1 LDYNINSI
9 KKEGYFGGTMQRGQ
23 SLGDILLDKKKI
35 TQAQLDDAK
44 RWQRTHPNEKISAI
58 LLSRGIIT
66 EETMLSAMAERFNT
80 SYVNTELVVRRP
92 EILKNVPEQIVK
104 RYTIMPLDVK
114 NNQIV
119 IATHDPHDISAFEDI
134 KMVTKMDV
142 GFILAPQSIIESAI
156 DKYYTNAGS
165 FFVSTEAESR
175 SVQMTSAATQ
185 AKMTEIENRVDNTP
199 VVKLINSLI
208 TQAYMRRA
216 SDIHIEP
223 FEEQIL
229 VRMRIDG
236 ELVECMR
243 LDISTLNSIVSR
255 CKILAGINIAEKR
268 IPQDGRIDFNNGDI
282 NIDLR
287 VNTLPTIYGEKVNMR
302 LLATEDAALITL
314 PDLGMPDK
322 LFKQFSKII
331 KAPNG
336 IILVTGPTGSG
347 KSTTLYAVLS
357 ELNQPN
363 VNITTVEDPVEKQ
376 IFGVNQVQT
385 NAKAGLTF
393 ASGLRAILRQDPDI
407 VMIGEIRDTE
417 TAEIA
422 IRAAITGHLVLS
434 TLHTNDA
441 ASSIVRLIDM
451 GVAGYMVASSLN
463 CVVAQRLV
471 KKLCPDC
478 KKTRKITPEEQEL
491 LEDKEITELCEP
503 VGCPR
508 CANTGFKGRTAIY
521 EIIEIDNELK
531 RMISEGKTTDELRDF
546 ARSHGATFLAD
557 SIRTLIKNGTT
568 SISEYYRLI
577 YSI

>member
-1 LDYNINSI
+1 
-9 KKEGYFGGTMQRGQ
+9 MQRGV
-23 SLGDILLDKKKI
+23 SLGDILLEKGHI
-35 TQAQLDDAK
+35 TKAQLEDAK
-44 RWQRTHPNEKISAI
+44 RWQKTHPNEKISAI

-66 EETMLSAMAERFNT
+66 EECMLSAMAERFNT
-80 SYVNTELVVRRP
+80 SYLNTELVVRRP

-104 RYTIMPLDVK
+104 KHCIMPIDIK
-114 NNQIV
+114 AGQII
-119 IATHDPHDISAFEDI
+119 IATHDPHDIGAFEDV
-134 KMVTKMDV
+134 KMVSRMDV
-142 GFILAPQSIIESAI
+142 GFVLAPKRIIESAI
-156 DKYYTNAGS
+156 DKYYTNAGN
-165 FFVSTEAESR
+165 FFVSDDATQKV
-175 SVQMTSAATQ
+175 VQTTSAATQ
-185 AKMTEIENRVDNTP
+185 QKLSEIESRVDNTP

-268 IPQDGRIDFNNGDI
+268 IPQDGRIDFDNGDI
-282 NIDLR
+282 SIDLR

-314 PDLGMPDK
+314 PDLGMPEH
-322 LFKQFSKII
+322 LFKQFSRII

-357 ELNQPN
+357 ELNKPN

-441 ASSIVRLIDM
+441 ASSIIRLIDM
-451 GVAGYMVASSLN
+451 GVASYMVASSVN

-471 KKLCPDC
+471 KKLCPEC
-478 KKTRKITPEEQEL
+478 KRRREIRPEEAAL
-491 LEDKEITELCEP
+491 LHDDSITHLYEP

-508 CANTGFKGRTAIY
+508 CGNTGFKGRTAIY
-521 EIIEIDNELK
+521 EIIEIDNDLR
-531 RMISEGKTTDELRDF
+531 RMISEGKNTEEIREF
-546 ARSHGATFLAD
+546 AKEHGATFLED
-557 SIRTLIKNGTT
+557 SIKSLIKDGTT
-568 SISEYYRLI
+568 SISEFYRLI

>member
-1 LDYNINSI
+1 
-9 KKEGYFGGTMQRGQ
+9 MQRGA
-23 SLGDILLDKKKI
+23 SLGEILLEKGHI
-35 TQAQLDDAK
+35 TKAQLEDAK
-44 RWQRTHPNEKISAI
+44 RWQKMHPNEKISAI

-66 EETMLSAMAERFNT
+66 EDIMLSAMAERFNT
-80 SYVNTELVVRRP
+80 SYINTELVVRRP
-92 EILKNVPEQIVK
+92 EILKNVPEQVVK
-104 RYTIMPLDVK
+104 KHCIMPLDIK
-114 NNQIV
+114 NSQII
-119 IATHDPHDISAFEDI
+119 IATHDPHDIGAFEEM

-142 GFILAPQSIIESAI
+142 GFVLAPQRIIESAI
-156 DKYYTNAGS
+156 EKYYVNAGT
-165 FFVSTEAESR
+165 FFVSDEATQKA
-175 SVQMTSAATQ
+175 VQTTSAATQ
-185 AKMTEIENRVDNTP
+185 QKLSEIESRVDNTP

-268 IPQDGRIDFNNGDI
+268 IPQDGRIDFDNGDI

-314 PDLGMPDK
+314 PDLGMPPA

-347 KSTTLYAVLS
+347 KSTTLYAVLA
-357 ELNQPN
+357 ELNRPN

-385 NAKAGLTF
+385 NMKAGLTF

-451 GVAGYMVASSLN
+451 GVASYMVASSVN

-471 KKLCPDC
+471 KKLCPAC
-478 KKTRKITPEEQEL
+478 KKKRDIKVEEDEL
-491 LEDKEITELCEP
+491 LKDKEITSIYDP

-508 CANTGFKGRTAIY
+508 CGNTGYKGRTAIY
-521 EIIEIDNELK
+521 EIIEIDSDLR
-531 RMISEGKTTDELRDF
+531 RMISEGHTTEEIRDF
-546 ARSHGATFLAD
+546 AKSHGATFLED
-557 SIRTLIKNGTT
+557 SIRTLIRDGTT
-568 SISEYYRLI
+568 SISEFYRLI

>member
-1 LDYNINSI
+1 
-9 KKEGYFGGTMQRGQ
+9 MQRGS
-23 SLGDILLDKKKI
+23 SLGDILLEKGYVNK
-35 TQAQLDDAK
+35 AQLEDAK
-44 RWQRTHPNEKISAI
+44 RWQKTHPNEKISAI

-66 EETMLSAMAERFNT
+66 EECMLSAMAERFNT
-80 SYVNTELVVRRP
+80 TYLNTELVVRRP

-104 RYTIMPLDVK
+104 KHCIMPIDIK
-114 NNQIV
+114 AGQII
-119 IATHDPHDISAFEDI
+119 IATHDPHDIGAFEDV
-134 KMVTKMDV
+134 KMVSRMDV
-142 GFILAPQSIIESAI
+142 GFVLAPKRIIESAI
-156 DKYYTNAGS
+156 DKYYTNAGN
-165 FFVSTEAESR
+165 FFVSDEATQKV
-175 SVQMTSAATQ
+175 VQTTSAATQ
-185 AKMTEIENRVDNTP
+185 QKLSEIESRVDNTP

-268 IPQDGRIDFNNGDI
+268 IPQDGRIDFDNGDI
-282 NIDLR
+282 SIDLR

-314 PDLGMPDK
+314 PDLGMPEQ
-322 LFKQFSKII
+322 LFKQFSRII

-357 ELNQPN
+357 ELNKPN

-441 ASSIVRLIDM
+441 ASSIIRLIDM
-451 GVAGYMVASSLN
+451 GVASYMVASSVN

-471 KKLCPDC
+471 KKLCPEC
-478 KKTRKITPEEQEL
+478 KRRREIRPEEAAL
-491 LEDKEITELCEP
+491 LHDDSITHLYEP

-508 CANTGFKGRTAIY
+508 CGNTGFKGRTAIY
-521 EIIEIDNELK
+521 EIIEIDNDLR
-531 RMISEGKTTDELRDF
+531 RMISEGKNTEEIREF
-546 ARSHGATFLAD
+546 AKEHGATFLED
-557 SIRTLIKNGTT
+557 SIKSLIRDGAT
-568 SISEYYRLI
+568 SISEFYRLI

>member
-1 LDYNINSI
+1 
-9 KKEGYFGGTMQRGQ
+9 MQRGV
-23 SLGDILLDKKKI
+23 SLGDILLEKGHI
-35 TQAQLDDAK
+35 TKAQLEDAK
-44 RWQRTHPNEKISAI
+44 RWQKTHPNEKISAI

-66 EETMLSAMAERFNT
+66 EECMLSAMAERFNT
-80 SYVNTELVVRRP
+80 TYLNTELVVRRP

-104 RYTIMPLDVK
+104 KHCIMPIDIK
-114 NNQIV
+114 AGQII
-119 IATHDPHDISAFEDI
+119 IATHDPHDIGAFEDV
-134 KMVTKMDV
+134 KMVARMDV
-142 GFILAPQSIIESAI
+142 GFVLAPKRIIESAI
-156 DKYYTNAGS
+156 DKYYTNAGN
-165 FFVSTEAESR
+165 FFVSDEATQKV
-175 SVQMTSAATQ
+175 VQTTSAATQ
-185 AKMTEIENRVDNTP
+185 QKLSEIESRVDNTP

-268 IPQDGRIDFNNGDI
+268 IPQDGRIDFDNGDI
-282 NIDLR
+282 SIDLR

-314 PDLGMPDK
+314 PDLGMPEH
-322 LFKQFSKII
+322 LFKQFSRII

-357 ELNQPN
+357 ELNKPN

-417 TAEIA
+417 TAELA

-441 ASSIVRLIDM
+441 ASSIIRLIDM
-451 GVAGYMVASSLN
+451 GVASYMVASSVN

-471 KKLCPDC
+471 KKLCPEC
-478 KKTRKITPEEQEL
+478 KRRREIRPEEAAL
-491 LEDKEITELCEP
+491 LHDDSITHLYEP

-508 CANTGFKGRTAIY
+508 CGNTGFKGRTAIY
-521 EIIEIDNELK
+521 EIIEIDNDLR
-531 RMISEGKTTDELRDF
+531 RMISEGKNTEEIREF
-546 ARSHGATFLAD
+546 AKEHGATFLED
-557 SIRTLIKNGTT
+557 SIKSLIKDGTT
-568 SISEYYRLI
+568 SISEFYRLI

>member
-1 LDYNINSI
+1 
-9 KKEGYFGGTMQRGQ
+9 MQRGA
-23 SLGDILLDKKKI
+23 SLGDILIEKGFVK
-35 TQAQLDDAK
+35 QAQLDDAK
-44 RWQRTHPNEKISAI
+44 RWQKTHPNEKISAI

-66 EETMLSAMAERFNT
+66 EDAMLSAMAERFNT
-80 SYVNTELVVRRP
+80 TYINTELVVRRP

-104 RYTIMPLDVK
+104 KHCIMPLDVK
-114 NNQIV
+114 AGQII
-119 IATHDPHDISAFEDI
+119 IATHDPHDIGAFEDV
-134 KMVTKMDV
+134 KMVTRMDV
-142 GFILAPQSIIESAI
+142 GFVLAPQRIIESAI
-156 DKYYTNAGS
+156 EKYYTNAGN
-165 FFVSTEAESR
+165 FFVSDEATQKV
-175 SVQMTSAATQ
+175 VQQTSAATQ
-185 AKMTEIENRVDNTP
+185 QKLSEIESRVDNTP

-314 PDLGMPDK
+314 PDLGMPEK
-322 LFKQFSKII
+322 LFDQFSRII

-357 ELNQPN
+357 ELNKPN

-451 GVAGYMVASSLN
+451 GVASYMVASSVNNLRN
-463 CVVAQRLV
+463 YRNRQRPSPHDIRGQDNRGNPRLRQRARRNV
-471 KKLCPDC
+471 LGRQHPHAHRQRHDVHVRVLPPYLQHLINGNKPKQKLCKNLQSFYIYFDGNHISFAFGGRASFLDGL
-478 KKTRKITPEEQEL
+478 TL
-491 LEDKEITELCEP
+491 
-503 VGCPR
+503 
-508 CANTGFKGRTAIY
+508 ANA
-521 EIIEIDNELK
+521 EV
-531 RMISEGKTTDELRDF
+531 S
-546 ARSHGATFLAD
+546 
-557 SIRTLIKNGTT
+557 
-568 SISEYYRLI
+568 
-577 YSI
+577 

>member
-1 LDYNINSI
+1 
-9 KKEGYFGGTMQRGQ
+9 MQRGS
-23 SLGDILLDKKKI
+23 SLGDILLEKGYVNK
-35 TQAQLDDAK
+35 AQLEDAK
-44 RWQRTHPNEKISAI
+44 RWQKTHPNEKISAI

-66 EETMLSAMAERFNT
+66 EECMLSAMAERFNT
-80 SYVNTELVVRRP
+80 SYLNTELVVRRP

-104 RYTIMPLDVK
+104 KHCIMPIDIK
-114 NNQIV
+114 AGQII
-119 IATHDPHDISAFEDI
+119 IATHDPHDIGAFEDV
-134 KMVTKMDV
+134 KMVARMDV
-142 GFILAPQSIIESAI
+142 GFVLAPQRIIESAI
-156 DKYYTNAGS
+156 DKYYTNAGN
-165 FFVSTEAESR
+165 FFVSDDATQKV
-175 SVQMTSAATQ
+175 VQTTSAATQ
-185 AKMTEIENRVDNTP
+185 QKLSEIESRVDNTP

-268 IPQDGRIDFNNGDI
+268 IPQDGRIDFDNGDI
-282 NIDLR
+282 SIDLR

-314 PDLGMPDK
+314 PDLGMPEQ
-322 LFKQFSKII
+322 LFKQFSRII

-357 ELNQPN
+357 ELNKPN

-441 ASSIVRLIDM
+441 ASSIIRLIDM
-451 GVAGYMVASSLN
+451 GVASYMVASSVN

-471 KKLCPDC
+471 KKLCPEC
-478 KKTRKITPEEQEL
+478 KRRREIRPEEAAL
-491 LEDKEITELCEP
+491 LHDDSITHLYEP

-508 CANTGFKGRTAIY
+508 CGNTGFKGRTAIY
-521 EIIEIDNELK
+521 EIIEIDNDLR
-531 RMISEGKTTDELRDF
+531 RMISEGKNTEEIREF
-546 ARSHGATFLAD
+546 AKEHGATFLED
-557 SIRTLIKNGTT
+557 SIKSLIKDGAT
-568 SISEYYRLI
+568 SISEFYRLI

>member
-1 LDYNINSI
+1 
-9 KKEGYFGGTMQRGQ
+9 MQRGV
-23 SLGDILLDKKKI
+23 SLGDILLEKGHI
-35 TQAQLDDAK
+35 TKAQLEDAK
-44 RWQRTHPNEKISAI
+44 RWQKTHPNEKISAI

-66 EETMLSAMAERFNT
+66 EECMLSAMAERFNT
-80 SYVNTELVVRRP
+80 TYLNTELVVRRP

-104 RYTIMPLDVK
+104 KHCIMPIDIK
-114 NNQIV
+114 AGQII
-119 IATHDPHDISAFEDI
+119 IATHDPHDIGAFEDV
-134 KMVTKMDV
+134 KMVARMDV
-142 GFILAPQSIIESAI
+142 GFVLAPKRIIESAI
-156 DKYYTNAGS
+156 DKYYTNAGN
-165 FFVSTEAESR
+165 FFVSDDATQKV
-175 SVQMTSAATQ
+175 VQTTSAATQ
-185 AKMTEIENRVDNTP
+185 QKLSEIESRVDNTP

-268 IPQDGRIDFNNGDI
+268 IPQDGRIDFDNGDI
-282 NIDLR
+282 SIDLR

-314 PDLGMPDK
+314 PDLGMPEH
-322 LFKQFSKII
+322 LFKQFSRII

-357 ELNQPN
+357 ELNKPN

-385 NAKAGLTF
+385 NAMAGLTF

-441 ASSIVRLIDM
+441 ASSIIRLIDM
-451 GVAGYMVASSLN
+451 GVASYMVASSVN

-471 KKLCPDC
+471 KKLCPEC
-478 KKTRKITPEEQEL
+478 KRRREIRPEEAAL
-491 LEDKEITELCEP
+491 LHDDSITHLYEP

-508 CANTGFKGRTAIY
+508 CGNTGFKGRTAIY
-521 EIIEIDNELK
+521 EIIEIDNDLR
-531 RMISEGKTTDELRDF
+531 RMISEGKNTEEIRDF
-546 ARSHGATFLAD
+546 AKEHGATFLED
-557 SIRTLIKNGTT
+557 SIKSLIKDGTT
-568 SISEYYRLI
+568 SISEFYRLI

>member
-1 LDYNINSI
+1 
-9 KKEGYFGGTMQRGQ
+9 MQRGA
-23 SLGDILLDKKKI
+23 SLGDILIEKGFVK
-35 TQAQLDDAK
+35 QAQLDDAK
-44 RWQRTHPNEKISAI
+44 RWQKTHPNEKISAI

-66 EETMLSAMAERFNT
+66 EDAMLSAMAERFNT
-80 SYVNTELVVRRP
+80 TYINTELVVRRP

-104 RYTIMPLDVK
+104 KHCIMPLDVK
-114 NNQIV
+114 AGQII
-119 IATHDPHDISAFEDI
+119 IATHDPHDIGAFEDV
-134 KMVTKMDV
+134 KMVTRMDV
-142 GFILAPQSIIESAI
+142 GFVLAPQRIIESAI
-156 DKYYTNAGS
+156 EKYYTNAGN
-165 FFVSTEAESR
+165 FFVSDEATQKV
-175 SVQMTSAATQ
+175 VQQTSAATQ
-185 AKMTEIENRVDNTP
+185 QKLSEIESRVDNTP

-314 PDLGMPDK
+314 PDLGMPEK
-322 LFKQFSKII
+322 LFDQFSRII

-357 ELNQPN
+357 ELNKPN

-451 GVAGYMVASSLN
+451 GVASYMVASSVN

-471 KKLCPDC
+471 KKLCPEC
-478 KKTRKITPEEQEL
+478 KRKREIKAEEAALLKDSSITH
-491 LEDKEITELCEP
+491 IYEP

-508 CANTGFKGRTAIY
+508 CGNTGYKGRTAIY
-521 EIIEIDNELK
+521 EIIEIDSDLR
-531 RMISEGKTTDELRDF
+531 RMISEGRTTEEIRDF
-546 ARSHGATFLAD
+546 AKEHGATFLED
-557 SIRTLIKNGTT
+557 SIRTLIGNGTT
-568 SISEYYRLI
+568 SMSEFYRLI

>member
-1 LDYNINSI
+1 
-9 KKEGYFGGTMQRGQ
+9 M
-23 SLGDILLDKKKI
+23 
-35 TQAQLDDAK
+35 
-44 RWQRTHPNEKISAI
+44 
-58 LLSRGIIT
+58 SRGIIT
-66 EETMLSAMAERFNT
+66 EDEMLSAMAERFNT
-80 SYVNTELVVRRP
+80 TYINTELVVRRP
-92 EILKNVPEQIVK
+92 EILKNIPEQIVK
-104 RYTIMPLDVK
+104 KHCIMPLDVK
-114 NNQIV
+114 AGQII
-119 IATHDPHDISAFEDI
+119 IATHDPHDIGAFEDV
-134 KMVTKMDV
+134 KMVTRMDV
-142 GFILAPQSIIESAI
+142 GFVLAPQRIIESAI
-156 DKYYTNAGS
+156 EKYYTNAGN
-165 FFVSTEAESR
+165 FFVSDEATQKV
-175 SVQMTSAATQ
+175 VQQTSAATQ
-185 AKMTEIENRVDNTP
+185 QKLSEIESRVDNTP

-322 LFKQFSKII
+322 LFDQFSRII

-357 ELNQPN
+357 ELNKPN

-422 IRAAITGHLVLS
+422 IPRRYHRPLGFVHAAHQRRRVKYRPSYRHGRCVIHGRVVRELRCRAKACQK
-434 TLHTNDA
+434 TLPG
-441 ASSIVRLIDM
+441 M
-451 GVAGYMVASSLN
+451 
-463 CVVAQRLV
+463 QE
-471 KKLCPDC
+471 
-478 KKTRKITPEEQEL
+478 KTRNQGGR
-491 LEDKEITELCEP
+491 
-503 VGCPR
+503 GC
-508 CANTGFKGRTAIY
+508 N
-521 EIIEIDNELK
+521 
-531 RMISEGKTTDELRDF
+531 SE
-546 ARSHGATFLAD
+546 RSVNHSHL
-557 SIRTLIKNGTT
+557 
-568 SISEYYRLI
+568 
-577 YSI
+577 

>member
-1 LDYNINSI
+1 
-9 KKEGYFGGTMQRGQ
+9 MQRGA
-23 SLGDILLDKKKI
+23 SLGDILLEKGFIK
-35 TQAQLDDAK
+35 QAQLDDAK
-44 RWQRTHPNEKISAI
+44 RWQKTHPNEKISAI

-66 EETMLSAMAERFNT
+66 EDAMLSAMAERFNT
-80 SYVNTELVVRRP
+80 TYINTELVVRRP

-104 RYTIMPLDVK
+104 KHCIMPLDVK
-114 NNQIV
+114 AGQII
-119 IATHDPHDISAFEDI
+119 IATHDPHDIGAFEDV
-134 KMVTKMDV
+134 KMVTRMDV
-142 GFILAPQSIIESAI
+142 GFVLAPQRIIESAI
-156 DKYYTNAGS
+156 EKYYTNAGN
-165 FFVSTEAESR
+165 FFVSDEATQKV
-175 SVQMTSAATQ
+175 VQQTSAATQ
-185 AKMTEIENRVDNTP
+185 QKLSEIESRVDNTP

-322 LFKQFSKII
+322 LFDQFSRII

-357 ELNQPN
+357 ELNKPN

-451 GVAGYMVASSLN
+451 GVASYMVASSVN

-471 KKLCPDC
+471 KKLCPEC
-478 KKTRKITPEEQEL
+478 KRKREIKAEESALLKDPSITHIYES
-491 LEDKEITELCEP
+491 

-508 CANTGFKGRTAIY
+508 CGNTGYKGRTAIY
-521 EIIEIDNELK
+521 EIIEIDSDLR
-531 RMISEGKTTDELRDF
+531 RMISEGRTTEEIRDF
-546 ARSHGATFLAD
+546 AKEHGATFLED
-557 SIRTLIKNGTT
+557 SIRTLIGNGTT
-568 SISEYYRLI
+568 SMSEFYRLI

>member
-1 LDYNINSI
+1 
-9 KKEGYFGGTMQRGQ
+9 MQRGA
-23 SLGDILLDKKKI
+23 SLGDILLEKGFIK
-35 TQAQLDDAK
+35 QAQLDDAK
-44 RWQRTHPNEKISAI
+44 RWQKTHPNEKISAI

-66 EETMLSAMAERFNT
+66 EDEMLSAMAERFNT
-80 SYVNTELVVRRP
+80 TYINTELVVRRP

-104 RYTIMPLDVK
+104 KHCIMPLDVK
-114 NNQIV
+114 AGQII
-119 IATHDPHDISAFEDI
+119 IATHDPHDIGAFEDV
-134 KMVTKMDV
+134 KMVTRMDV
-142 GFILAPQSIIESAI
+142 GFVLAPQRIIESAI
-156 DKYYTNAGS
+156 EKYYTNAGN
-165 FFVSTEAESR
+165 FFVSDEATQKV
-175 SVQMTSAATQ
+175 VQQTSAATQ
-185 AKMTEIENRVDNTP
+185 QKLSEIESRVDNTP

-322 LFKQFSKII
+322 LFNQFSRII

-357 ELNQPN
+357 ELNKPN

-451 GVAGYMVASSLN
+451 GVASYMVASSVN

-471 KKLCPDC
+471 KKLCPEC
-478 KKTRKITPEEQEL
+478 KRKREIKAEEAAILKDPSITH
-491 LEDKEITELCEP
+491 ISEP

-508 CANTGFKGRTAIY
+508 CGNTGYKGRTAIY
-521 EIIEIDNELK
+521 EIIEIDSDLR
-531 RMISEGKTTDELRDF
+531 RMISEGRTTEEIRDF
-546 ARSHGATFLAD
+546 AKEHGATFLED
-557 SIRTLIKNGTT
+557 SIRTLIGNGTT
-568 SISEYYRLI
+568 SMSEFYRLI

>member
-1 LDYNINSI
+1 
-9 KKEGYFGGTMQRGQ
+9 MQRGA
-23 SLGDILLDKKKI
+23 SLGDILIEKGFVK
-35 TQAQLDDAK
+35 QAQLDDAK
-44 RWQRTHPNEKISAI
+44 RWQKTHPNEKISAI

-66 EETMLSAMAERFNT
+66 EDAMLSAMAERFNT
-80 SYVNTELVVRRP
+80 TYINTELVVRRP

-104 RYTIMPLDVK
+104 KHCIMPLDLK
-114 NNQIV
+114 AGQII
-119 IATHDPHDISAFEDI
+119 IATHDPHDIGAFEDV
-134 KMVTKMDV
+134 KMVTRMDV
-142 GFILAPQSIIESAI
+142 GFVLAPQRIIESAI
-156 DKYYTNAGS
+156 EKYYTNAGN
-165 FFVSTEAESR
+165 FFVSDEATQKV
-175 SVQMTSAATQ
+175 VQQTSAATQ
-185 AKMTEIENRVDNTP
+185 QKLSEIESRVDNTP

-243 LDISTLNSIVSR
+243 LDISSLNSIVSR

-322 LFKQFSKII
+322 LFEQFSRII

-357 ELNQPN
+357 ELNKPN

-451 GVAGYMVASSLN
+451 GVASYMVASSVN

-471 KKLCPDC
+471 KKLCPEC
-478 KKTRKITPEEQEL
+478 KRKREIKAEESALLKVPSITH
-491 LEDKEITELCEP
+491 IYEP

-508 CANTGFKGRTAIY
+508 CGNTGYKGRTAIY
-521 EIIEIDNELK
+521 EIIEIDSDLR
-531 RMISEGKTTDELRDF
+531 RMISEGRTTEEIRDF
-546 ARSHGATFLAD
+546 AKEHGATFLED
-557 SIRTLIKNGTT
+557 SIRTLIGNGTT
-568 SISEYYRLI
+568 SMSEFYRLI

>member
-1 LDYNINSI
+1 
-9 KKEGYFGGTMQRGQ
+9 MQRGA
-23 SLGDILLDKKKI
+23 SLGDILLEKGYVK
-35 TQAQLDDAK
+35 QAQLDDAK
-44 RWQRTHPNEKISAI
+44 RWQKTHPNEKISAI

-66 EETMLSAMAERFNT
+66 EDAMLSAMAERFNT
-80 SYVNTELVVRRP
+80 TYINTELVVRRP

-104 RYTIMPLDVK
+104 KHCIMPIDVK
-114 NNQIV
+114 AGQII
-119 IATHDPHDISAFEDI
+119 IATHDPHDIGAFEDV
-134 KMVTKMDV
+134 KMVTRMDV
-142 GFILAPQSIIESAI
+142 GFVLAPQRIIESAI
-156 DKYYTNAGS
+156 EKYYTNAGN
-165 FFVSTEAESR
+165 FFVSDEATQKV
-175 SVQMTSAATQ
+175 VQQTSAATQ
-185 AKMTEIENRVDNTP
+185 QKLSEIESRVDNTP

-322 LFKQFSKII
+322 LFNQFSRII

-357 ELNQPN
+357 ELNKPN

-451 GVAGYMVASSLN
+451 GVASYMVASSVN

-471 KKLCPDC
+471 KKLCPEC
-478 KKTRKITPEEQEL
+478 KRKREIKAEEAALLKDQSITH
-491 LEDKEITELCEP
+491 IYEP

-508 CANTGFKGRTAIY
+508 CGNTGYKGRTAIY
-521 EIIEIDNELK
+521 EIIEIDSDLR
-531 RMISEGKTTDELRDF
+531 RMISEGRTTEEIRDF
-546 ARSHGATFLAD
+546 AKEHGATFLED
-557 SIRTLIKNGTT
+557 SIRTLIGNGTT
-568 SISEYYRLI
+568 SMSEFYRLI

>member
-1 LDYNINSI
+1 
-9 KKEGYFGGTMQRGQ
+9 MQRGS
-23 SLGDILLDKKKI
+23 SLGDILLEKGYVNK
-35 TQAQLDDAK
+35 AQLEDAK
-44 RWQRTHPNEKISAI
+44 RWQKTHPNEKISAI

-66 EETMLSAMAERFNT
+66 EECMLSAMAERFNT
-80 SYVNTELVVRRP
+80 TYLNTELVVRRP

-104 RYTIMPLDVK
+104 KHCIMPIDIK
-114 NNQIV
+114 AGQII
-119 IATHDPHDISAFEDI
+119 IATHDPHDIGAFEDV
-134 KMVTKMDV
+134 KMVSRMDV
-142 GFILAPQSIIESAI
+142 GFVLAPQRIIESAI
-156 DKYYTNAGS
+156 DKYYTNAGN
-165 FFVSTEAESR
+165 FFVSDDATQKV
-175 SVQMTSAATQ
+175 VQTTSAATQ
-185 AKMTEIENRVDNTP
+185 QKLSEIESRVDNTP

-223 FEEQIL
+223 FAEQIL

-268 IPQDGRIDFNNGDI
+268 IPQDGRIDFDNGDI
-282 NIDLR
+282 SIDLR

-314 PDLGMPDK
+314 PDLGMPEQ
-322 LFKQFSKII
+322 LFKQFSRII

-357 ELNQPN
+357 ELNKPN

-441 ASSIVRLIDM
+441 ASSIIRLIDM
-451 GVAGYMVASSLN
+451 GVASYMVASSVN

-471 KKLCPDC
+471 KKLCPEC
-478 KKTRKITPEEQEL
+478 KRRREIRPEEAAL
-491 LEDKEITELCEP
+491 LHDDSITHLYEP

-508 CANTGFKGRTAIY
+508 CGNTGFKGRTAIY
-521 EIIEIDNELK
+521 EIIEIDNDLR
-531 RMISEGKTTDELRDF
+531 RMISEGKNTEEIREF
-546 ARSHGATFLAD
+546 AKEHGATFLED
-557 SIRTLIKNGTT
+557 SIKSLIKDGTT
-568 SISEYYRLI
+568 SISEFYRLI

>member
-1 LDYNINSI
+1 
-9 KKEGYFGGTMQRGQ
+9 MQRGA
-23 SLGDILLDKKKI
+23 SLGDILLEKGFIK
-35 TQAQLDDAK
+35 QAQLDDAK
-44 RWQRTHPNEKISAI
+44 RWQKTHPNEKISAI

-66 EETMLSAMAERFNT
+66 EDEMLSAMAERFNT
-80 SYVNTELVVRRP
+80 TYINTELVVRRP
-92 EILKNVPEQIVK
+92 EILKNIPEQIVK
-104 RYTIMPLDVK
+104 KHCIMPLDVK
-114 NNQIV
+114 AGQII
-119 IATHDPHDISAFEDI
+119 IATHDPHDIGAFEDV
-134 KMVTKMDV
+134 KMVTRMDV
-142 GFILAPQSIIESAI
+142 GFVLAPQRIIESAI
-156 DKYYTNAGS
+156 EKYYTNAGN
-165 FFVSTEAESR
+165 FFVSDEATQKV
-175 SVQMTSAATQ
+175 VQQTSAATQ
-185 AKMTEIENRVDNTP
+185 QKLSEIESRVDNTP

-322 LFKQFSKII
+322 LFNQFSRII

-357 ELNQPN
+357 ELNKPN

-451 GVAGYMVASSLN
+451 GVASYMVASSVN

-471 KKLCPDC
+471 KKLCPEC
-478 KKTRKITPEEQEL
+478 KRKREIKAEEAALLKDPSITHIYES
-491 LEDKEITELCEP
+491 

-508 CANTGFKGRTAIY
+508 CGNTGYKGRTAIY
-521 EIIEIDNELK
+521 EIIEIDSDLR
-531 RMISEGKTTDELRDF
+531 RMISEGRTTEEIRDF
-546 ARSHGATFLAD
+546 AKEHGATFLED
-557 SIRTLIKNGTT
+557 SIRTLIGNGTT
-568 SISEYYRLI
+568 SMSEFYRLI

>member
-1 LDYNINSI
+1 
-9 KKEGYFGGTMQRGQ
+9 MQRGS
-23 SLGDILLDKKKI
+23 SLGDILLEKGYVNK
-35 TQAQLDDAK
+35 AQLEDAK
-44 RWQRTHPNEKISAI
+44 RWQKTHPNEKISAI

-66 EETMLSAMAERFNT
+66 EECMLSAMAERFNT
-80 SYVNTELVVRRP
+80 TYLNTELVVRRP

-104 RYTIMPLDVK
+104 KHCIMPIDIK
-114 NNQIV
+114 AGQII
-119 IATHDPHDISAFEDI
+119 IATHDPHDIGAFEDV
-134 KMVTKMDV
+134 KMVARMDV
-142 GFILAPQSIIESAI
+142 GFVLAPKRIIESAI
-156 DKYYTNAGS
+156 DKYYTNAGN
-165 FFVSTEAESR
+165 FFVSDDATQKV
-175 SVQMTSAATQ
+175 VQTTSAATQ
-185 AKMTEIENRVDNTP
+185 QKLSEIESRVDNTP

-268 IPQDGRIDFNNGDI
+268 IPQDGRIDFDNGDI
-282 NIDLR
+282 SIDLR

-314 PDLGMPDK
+314 PDLGMPEQ
-322 LFKQFSKII
+322 LFKQFSRII

-357 ELNQPN
+357 ELNKPN

-441 ASSIVRLIDM
+441 ASSIIRLIDM
-451 GVAGYMVASSLN
+451 GVASYMVASSVN

-471 KKLCPDC
+471 KKLCPEC
-478 KKTRKITPEEQEL
+478 KRRREIRPEEAAL
-491 LEDKEITELCEP
+491 LHDDSITHLYEP

-508 CANTGFKGRTAIY
+508 CGNTGFKGRTAIY
-521 EIIEIDNELK
+521 EIIEIDNDLR
-531 RMISEGKTTDELRDF
+531 RMISEGKNTEEIREF
-546 ARSHGATFLAD
+546 AKEHGATFLED
-557 SIRTLIKNGTT
+557 SIKSLIRDGAT
-568 SISEYYRLI
+568 SISEFYRLI

>member
-1 LDYNINSI
+1 
-9 KKEGYFGGTMQRGQ
+9 MQRGV
-23 SLGDILLDKKKI
+23 SLGDILLEKGYVNK
-35 TQAQLDDAK
+35 AQLEDAK
-44 RWQRTHPNEKISAI
+44 RWQKTHPNEKISAI

-66 EETMLSAMAERFNT
+66 EECMLSAMAERFNT
-80 SYVNTELVVRRP
+80 TYLNTELVVRRP

-104 RYTIMPLDVK
+104 KHCIMPIDIK
-114 NNQIV
+114 AGQII
-119 IATHDPHDISAFEDI
+119 IATHDPHDIGAFEDV
-134 KMVTKMDV
+134 KMVARMDV
-142 GFILAPQSIIESAI
+142 GFVLAPQRIIESAI
-156 DKYYTNAGS
+156 DKYYTNAGN
-165 FFVSTEAESR
+165 FFVSDEATQKV
-175 SVQMTSAATQ
+175 VQTTSAATQ
-185 AKMTEIENRVDNTP
+185 QKLSEIESRVDNTP

-268 IPQDGRIDFNNGDI
+268 IPQDGRIDFDNGDI
-282 NIDLR
+282 SIDLR

-314 PDLGMPDK
+314 PDLGMPEH
-322 LFKQFSKII
+322 LFKQFSRII

-357 ELNQPN
+357 ELNKPN

-441 ASSIVRLIDM
+441 ASSIIRLIDM
-451 GVAGYMVASSLN
+451 GVASYMVASSVN

-471 KKLCPDC
+471 KKLCPEC
-478 KKTRKITPEEQEL
+478 KRRREIRPEEAAL
-491 LEDKEITELCEP
+491 LHDDSITHLYEP

-508 CANTGFKGRTAIY
+508 CGNTGFKGRTAIY
-521 EIIEIDNELK
+521 EIIEIDNDLR
-531 RMISEGKTTDELRDF
+531 RMISEGKNTEEIREF
-546 ARSHGATFLAD
+546 AKEHGATFLED
-557 SIRTLIKNGTT
+557 SIKSLIRDGAT
-568 SISEYYRLI
+568 SISEFYRLI

>member
-1 LDYNINSI
+1 
-9 KKEGYFGGTMQRGQ
+9 MQRGV
-23 SLGDILLDKKKI
+23 SLGDILLEKGHI
-35 TQAQLDDAK
+35 TKAQLEDAK
-44 RWQRTHPNEKISAI
+44 RWQKTHPNEKISAI

-66 EETMLSAMAERFNT
+66 EECMLSAMAERFNT
-80 SYVNTELVVRRP
+80 TYLNTELVVRRP

-104 RYTIMPLDVK
+104 KHCIMPIDIK
-114 NNQIV
+114 AGQII
-119 IATHDPHDISAFEDI
+119 IATHDPHDIGAFEDV
-134 KMVTKMDV
+134 KMVARMDV
-142 GFILAPQSIIESAI
+142 GFVLAPKRIIESAI
-156 DKYYTNAGS
+156 DKYYTNAGN
-165 FFVSTEAESR
+165 FFVSDEATQKV
-175 SVQMTSAATQ
+175 VQTTSAATQ
-185 AKMTEIENRVDNTP
+185 QKLSEIESRVDNTP

-268 IPQDGRIDFNNGDI
+268 IPQDGRIDFDNGDI
-282 NIDLR
+282 SIDLR

-314 PDLGMPDK
+314 PDLGMPEH
-322 LFKQFSKII
+322 LFKQFSRII

-357 ELNQPN
+357 ELNKPN

-441 ASSIVRLIDM
+441 ASSIIRLIDM
-451 GVAGYMVASSLN
+451 GVASYMVASSVN

-471 KKLCPDC
+471 KKLCPEC
-478 KKTRKITPEEQEL
+478 KRRREIRPEEAAL
-491 LEDKEITELCEP
+491 LHDDSITHLYEP

-508 CANTGFKGRTAIY
+508 CGNTGFKGRTAIY
-521 EIIEIDNELK
+521 EIIEIDNDLR
-531 RMISEGKTTDELRDF
+531 RMISEGKNTEEIREF
-546 ARSHGATFLAD
+546 AKEHGATFLED
-557 SIRTLIKNGTT
+557 SIKSLIKDGTT
-568 SISEYYRLI
+568 SISEFYRLI

>member
-1 LDYNINSI
+1 
-9 KKEGYFGGTMQRGQ
+9 MQRGV
-23 SLGDILLDKKKI
+23 SLGDILLEKGHI
-35 TQAQLDDAK
+35 TKAQLEDAK
-44 RWQRTHPNEKISAI
+44 RWQKTHPNEKISAI

-66 EETMLSAMAERFNT
+66 EECMLSAMAERFNT
-80 SYVNTELVVRRP
+80 TYLNTELVVRRP

-104 RYTIMPLDVK
+104 KHCIMPIDIK
-114 NNQIV
+114 AGQII
-119 IATHDPHDISAFEDI
+119 IATHDPHDIGAFEDV
-134 KMVTKMDV
+134 KMVARMDV
-142 GFILAPQSIIESAI
+142 GFVLAPKRIIESAI
-156 DKYYTNAGS
+156 DKYYTNAGN
-165 FFVSTEAESR
+165 FFVSDEATQKV
-175 SVQMTSAATQ
+175 VQTTSAATQ
-185 AKMTEIENRVDNTP
+185 QKLSEIESRVDNTP

-268 IPQDGRIDFNNGDI
+268 IPQDGRIDFDNGDI
-282 NIDLR
+282 SIDLR

-314 PDLGMPDK
+314 PDLGMPEH
-322 LFKQFSKII
+322 LFKQFSRII

-357 ELNQPN
+357 ELNKPN

-441 ASSIVRLIDM
+441 ASSIIRLIDM
-451 GVAGYMVASSLN
+451 GVASYMVASSVN

-471 KKLCPDC
+471 KKLCPEC
-478 KKTRKITPEEQEL
+478 KRRREIRPEEAAL
-491 LEDKEITELCEP
+491 LYDDSITHLYEP

-508 CANTGFKGRTAIY
+508 CGNTGFKGRTAIY
-521 EIIEIDNELK
+521 EIIEIDNDLR
-531 RMISEGKTTDELRDF
+531 RMISEGKNTEEIREF
-546 ARSHGATFLAD
+546 AKEHGATFLED
-557 SIRTLIKNGTT
+557 SIKSLIKDGTT
-568 SISEYYRLI
+568 SISEFYRLI

>member
-1 LDYNINSI
+1 
-9 KKEGYFGGTMQRGQ
+9 MQRGA
-23 SLGDILLDKKKI
+23 SLGDILIEKGFVK
-35 TQAQLDDAK
+35 QAQLDDAK
-44 RWQRTHPNEKISAI
+44 RWQKTHPNEKISAI

-66 EETMLSAMAERFNT
+66 EDAMLSAMAERFNT
-80 SYVNTELVVRRP
+80 TYINTELVVRRP

-104 RYTIMPLDVK
+104 KHCIMPLDVK
-114 NNQIV
+114 AGQII
-119 IATHDPHDISAFEDI
+119 IATHDPHDIGAFEDV
-134 KMVTKMDV
+134 KMVTRMDV
-142 GFILAPQSIIESAI
+142 GFVLAPQRIIESAI
-156 DKYYTNAGS
+156 EKYYTNAGN
-165 FFVSTEAESR
+165 FFVSDEATQKV
-175 SVQMTSAATQ
+175 VQQTSAATQ
-185 AKMTEIENRVDNTP
+185 QKLSEIESRVDNTP

-322 LFKQFSKII
+322 LFEQFSRII

-357 ELNQPN
+357 ELNKPN

-451 GVAGYMVASSLN
+451 GVASYMVASSVN

-471 KKLCPDC
+471 KKLCPEC
-478 KKTRKITPEEQEL
+478 KRKREIKAEEAALLKDSSITH
-491 LEDKEITELCEP
+491 IYEP

-508 CANTGFKGRTAIY
+508 CGNTGYKGRTAIY
-521 EIIEIDNELK
+521 EIIEIDSDLR
-531 RMISEGKTTDELRDF
+531 RMISEGRTTEEIRDF
-546 ARSHGATFLAD
+546 AKEHGATFLED
-557 SIRTLIKNGTT
+557 SIRTLIGNGTT
-568 SISEYYRLI
+568 SMSEFYRLI

>member
-1 LDYNINSI
+1 
-9 KKEGYFGGTMQRGQ
+9 MQRGV
-23 SLGDILLDKKKI
+23 SLGDILLEKGYVNK
-35 TQAQLDDAK
+35 AQLEDAK
-44 RWQRTHPNEKISAI
+44 RWQKTHPNEKISAI

-66 EETMLSAMAERFNT
+66 EECMLSAMAERFNT
-80 SYVNTELVVRRP
+80 TYLNTELVVRRP

-104 RYTIMPLDVK
+104 KHCIMPLDIK
-114 NNQIV
+114 AGQII
-119 IATHDPHDISAFEDI
+119 IATHDPHDIGAFEDV
-134 KMVTKMDV
+134 KMVARMDV
-142 GFILAPQSIIESAI
+142 GFVLAPKRIIESAI
-156 DKYYTNAGS
+156 DKYYTNAGN
-165 FFVSTEAESR
+165 FFVSDDATQKV
-175 SVQMTSAATQ
+175 VQTTSAATQ
-185 AKMTEIENRVDNTP
+185 QKLSEIESRVDNTP

-268 IPQDGRIDFNNGDI
+268 IPQDGRIDFDNGDI
-282 NIDLR
+282 SIDLR

-314 PDLGMPDK
+314 PDLGMPEH
-322 LFKQFSKII
+322 LFKQFSRII

-357 ELNQPN
+357 ELNKPN

-441 ASSIVRLIDM
+441 ASSIIRLIDM
-451 GVAGYMVASSLN
+451 GVASYMVASSVN

-471 KKLCPDC
+471 KKLCPEC
-478 KKTRKITPEEQEL
+478 KRRREIRPEEAAL
-491 LEDKEITELCEP
+491 LHDDSITHLYEP

-508 CANTGFKGRTAIY
+508 CGNTGFKGRTAIY
-521 EIIEIDNELK
+521 EIIEIDNDLR
-531 RMISEGKTTDELRDF
+531 RMISEGKNTEEIREF
-546 ARSHGATFLAD
+546 AKEHGATFLED
-557 SIRTLIKNGTT
+557 SIKSLIKDGAT
-568 SISEYYRLI
+568 SISEFYRLI

>member
-1 LDYNINSI
+1 
-9 KKEGYFGGTMQRGQ
+9 MQRGS
-23 SLGDILLDKKKI
+23 SLGDILLEKGYVNK
-35 TQAQLDDAK
+35 AQLEDAK
-44 RWQRTHPNEKISAI
+44 RWQKTHPNEKISSI

-66 EETMLSAMAERFNT
+66 EECMLSAMAERFNT
-80 SYVNTELVVRRP
+80 TYLNTELVVRRP

-104 RYTIMPLDVK
+104 KHCIMPLDIK
-114 NNQIV
+114 AGQII
-119 IATHDPHDISAFEDI
+119 IATHDPHDIGAFEDV
-134 KMVTKMDV
+134 KMVSRMDV
-142 GFILAPQSIIESAI
+142 GFVLAPKRIIESAI
-156 DKYYTNAGS
+156 DKYYTNAGN
-165 FFVSTEAESR
+165 FFVSDDATQKV
-175 SVQMTSAATQ
+175 VQTTSAATQ
-185 AKMTEIENRVDNTP
+185 QKLSEIESRVDNTP

-268 IPQDGRIDFNNGDI
+268 IPQDGRIDFDNGDI
-282 NIDLR
+282 SIDLR

-314 PDLGMPDK
+314 PDLGMPEH
-322 LFKQFSKII
+322 LFKQFSRII

-357 ELNQPN
+357 ELNKPN

-441 ASSIVRLIDM
+441 ASSIIRLIDM
-451 GVAGYMVASSLN
+451 GVASYMVASSVN

-471 KKLCPDC
+471 KKLCPEC
-478 KKTRKITPEEQEL
+478 KRRREIRPEEAAL
-491 LEDKEITELCEP
+491 LHDDSITHLYEP

-508 CANTGFKGRTAIY
+508 CGNTGFKGRTAIY
-521 EIIEIDNELK
+521 EIIEIDNDLR
-531 RMISEGKTTDELRDF
+531 RMISEGKNTEEIREF
-546 ARSHGATFLAD
+546 AKEHGATFLED
-557 SIRTLIKNGTT
+557 SIKSLIKDGTT
-568 SISEYYRLI
+568 SISEFYRLI

>member
-1 LDYNINSI
+1 
-9 KKEGYFGGTMQRGQ
+9 MQRGV
-23 SLGDILLDKKKI
+23 SLGDILLEKGHI
-35 TQAQLDDAK
+35 TKAQLEDAK
-44 RWQRTHPNEKISAI
+44 RWQKTHPNEKISAI

-66 EETMLSAMAERFNT
+66 EECMLSAMAERFNT
-80 SYVNTELVVRRP
+80 TYLNTELVVRRP

-104 RYTIMPLDVK
+104 KHCIMPIDIK
-114 NNQIV
+114 AGQII
-119 IATHDPHDISAFEDI
+119 IATHDPHDIGAFEDV
-134 KMVTKMDV
+134 KMVSRMDV
-142 GFILAPQSIIESAI
+142 GFVLAPKRIIESAI
-156 DKYYTNAGS
+156 DKYYTNAGN
-165 FFVSTEAESR
+165 FFVSDEATQKV
-175 SVQMTSAATQ
+175 VQTTSAATQ
-185 AKMTEIENRVDNTP
+185 QKLSEIESRVDNTP

-268 IPQDGRIDFNNGDI
+268 IPQDGRIDFDNGDI
-282 NIDLR
+282 SIDLR

-314 PDLGMPDK
+314 PDLGMPEH
-322 LFKQFSKII
+322 LFKQFSRII

-357 ELNQPN
+357 ELNKPN

-441 ASSIVRLIDM
+441 ASSIIRLIDM
-451 GVAGYMVASSLN
+451 GVASYMVASSVN

-471 KKLCPDC
+471 KKLCPEC
-478 KKTRKITPEEQEL
+478 KRRREIRPEEAAL
-491 LEDKEITELCEP
+491 LHDDSITHLYEP

-508 CANTGFKGRTAIY
+508 CGNTGFKGRTAIY
-521 EIIEIDNELK
+521 EIIEIDNDLR
-531 RMISEGKTTDELRDF
+531 RMISEGKNTEEIRDF
-546 ARSHGATFLAD
+546 AKEHGATFLED
-557 SIRTLIKNGTT
+557 SIKSLIKDGTT
-568 SISEYYRLI
+568 SISEFYRLI

>member
-1 LDYNINSI
+1 
-9 KKEGYFGGTMQRGQ
+9 MQRGV
-23 SLGDILLDKKKI
+23 SLGDILLEKGHI
-35 TQAQLDDAK
+35 TKAQLEDAK
-44 RWQRTHPNEKISAI
+44 RWQKTHPNEKISAI

-66 EETMLSAMAERFNT
+66 EECMLSAMAERFNT
-80 SYVNTELVVRRP
+80 TYLNTELVVRRP

-104 RYTIMPLDVK
+104 KHCIMPIDIK
-114 NNQIV
+114 AGQII
-119 IATHDPHDISAFEDI
+119 IATHDPHDIGAFEDV
-134 KMVTKMDV
+134 KMVARMDV
-142 GFILAPQSIIESAI
+142 GFVLAPKRIIESAI
-156 DKYYTNAGS
+156 DKYYTNAGN
-165 FFVSTEAESR
+165 FFVSDEATQKV
-175 SVQMTSAATQ
+175 VQTTSAATQ
-185 AKMTEIENRVDNTP
+185 QKLSEIESRVDNTP

-268 IPQDGRIDFNNGDI
+268 IPQDGRIDFDNGDI
-282 NIDLR
+282 SIDLR

-314 PDLGMPDK
+314 PDLGMPEH
-322 LFKQFSKII
+322 LFKQFSRII

-357 ELNQPN
+357 ELNKPN

-441 ASSIVRLIDM
+441 ASSIIRLIDM
-451 GVAGYMVASSLN
+451 GVASYMVASSVN

-471 KKLCPDC
+471 KKLCPEC
-478 KKTRKITPEEQEL
+478 KRRREIRPEEAAL
-491 LEDKEITELCEP
+491 LHDDSITHLYEP

-508 CANTGFKGRTAIY
+508 CGNTGFKGRTAIY
-521 EIIEIDNELK
+521 EIIEIDNDLR
-531 RMISEGKTTDELRDF
+531 RMISEGKNTEEIREF
-546 ARSHGATFLAD
+546 AKEHGATFLED
-557 SIRTLIKNGTT
+557 SIKSLIRDGAT
-568 SISEYYRLI
+568 SISEFYRLI

>member
-1 LDYNINSI
+1 
-9 KKEGYFGGTMQRGQ
+9 MQRGS
-23 SLGDILLDKKKI
+23 SLGDILLEKGYVNK
-35 TQAQLDDAK
+35 AQLEDAK
-44 RWQRTHPNEKISAI
+44 RWQKTHPNEKISAI

-66 EETMLSAMAERFNT
+66 EECMLSAMAERFNT
-80 SYVNTELVVRRP
+80 TYLNTELVVRRP

-104 RYTIMPLDVK
+104 KHCIIPLDIK
-114 NNQIV
+114 AGQII
-119 IATHDPHDISAFEDI
+119 IATHDPHDIGAFEDV
-134 KMVTKMDV
+134 KMVSRMDV
-142 GFILAPQSIIESAI
+142 GFVLAPKRIIESAI
-156 DKYYTNAGS
+156 DKYYTNAGN
-165 FFVSTEAESR
+165 FFVSDDATQKV
-175 SVQMTSAATQ
+175 VQTTSAATQ
-185 AKMTEIENRVDNTP
+185 QKLSEIESRVDNTP

-223 FEEQIL
+223 FAEQIL

-268 IPQDGRIDFNNGDI
+268 IPQDGRIDFDNGDI
-282 NIDLR
+282 SIDLR

-314 PDLGMPDK
+314 PDLGMPEQ
-322 LFKQFSKII
+322 LFKQFSRII

-357 ELNQPN
+357 ELNKPN

-441 ASSIVRLIDM
+441 ASSIIRLIDM
-451 GVAGYMVASSLN
+451 GVASYMVASSVN

-471 KKLCPDC
+471 KKLCPEC
-478 KKTRKITPEEQEL
+478 KRRREIRPEEAAL
-491 LEDKEITELCEP
+491 LHDDSITHLYEP

-508 CANTGFKGRTAIY
+508 CGNTGFKGRTAIY
-521 EIIEIDNELK
+521 EIIEIDNDLR
-531 RMISEGKTTDELRDF
+531 RMISEGKNTEEIRDF
-546 ARSHGATFLAD
+546 AKEHGATFLED
-557 SIRTLIKNGTT
+557 SIKSLIRDGAT
-568 SISEYYRLI
+568 SISEFYRLI

>member
-1 LDYNINSI
+1 
-9 KKEGYFGGTMQRGQ
+9 MQRGS
-23 SLGDILLDKKKI
+23 SLGDILLEKGYVNK
-35 TQAQLDDAK
+35 AQLEDAK
-44 RWQRTHPNEKISAI
+44 RWQKTHPNEKISAI

-66 EETMLSAMAERFNT
+66 EECMLSAMAERFNT
-80 SYVNTELVVRRP
+80 TYLNTELVVRRP

-104 RYTIMPLDVK
+104 KHCIMPIDIK
-114 NNQIV
+114 AGQII
-119 IATHDPHDISAFEDI
+119 IATHDPHDIGAFEDV
-134 KMVTKMDV
+134 KMVSRMDV
-142 GFILAPQSIIESAI
+142 GFVLAPKRIIESAI
-156 DKYYTNAGS
+156 DKYYTNAGN
-165 FFVSTEAESR
+165 FFVSDDATQKV
-175 SVQMTSAATQ
+175 VQTTSAATQ
-185 AKMTEIENRVDNTP
+185 QKLSEIESRVDNTP

-268 IPQDGRIDFNNGDI
+268 IPQDGRIDFDNGDI
-282 NIDLR
+282 SIDLR

-314 PDLGMPDK
+314 PDLGMPEQ
-322 LFKQFSKII
+322 LFKQFSRII

-357 ELNQPN
+357 ELNKPN

-441 ASSIVRLIDM
+441 ASSIIRLIDM
-451 GVAGYMVASSLN
+451 GVASYMVASSVN

-471 KKLCPDC
+471 KKLCPEC
-478 KKTRKITPEEQEL
+478 KRRREIRPEEAAL
-491 LEDKEITELCEP
+491 LHDDSITHLYEP

-508 CANTGFKGRTAIY
+508 CGNTGFKGRTAIY
-521 EIIEIDNELK
+521 EIIEIDNDLR
-531 RMISEGKTTDELRDF
+531 RMISEGKNTEEIREF
-546 ARSHGATFLAD
+546 AKEHGATFLED
-557 SIRTLIKNGTT
+557 SIKSLIKDGAT
-568 SISEYYRLI
+568 SISEFYRLI

>member
-1 LDYNINSI
+1 
-9 KKEGYFGGTMQRGQ
+9 MQRGV
-23 SLGDILLDKKKI
+23 SLGDILLEKGHI
-35 TQAQLDDAK
+35 TKAQLEDTK
-44 RWQRTHPNEKISAI
+44 RWQKTHPNEKISAI

-66 EETMLSAMAERFNT
+66 EECMLSAMAERFNT
-80 SYVNTELVVRRP
+80 TYLNTELVVRRP

-104 RYTIMPLDVK
+104 KHCIMPLDIK
-114 NNQIV
+114 AGQII
-119 IATHDPHDISAFEDI
+119 IATHDPHDIGAFEDV
-134 KMVTKMDV
+134 KMVARMDV
-142 GFILAPQSIIESAI
+142 GFVLAPKRIIESAI
-156 DKYYTNAGS
+156 DKYYTNAGN
-165 FFVSTEAESR
+165 FFVSDDATQKV
-175 SVQMTSAATQ
+175 VQTTSAATQ
-185 AKMTEIENRVDNTP
+185 QKLSEIESRVDNTP

-268 IPQDGRIDFNNGDI
+268 IPQDGRIDFDNGDI
-282 NIDLR
+282 SIDLR

-314 PDLGMPDK
+314 PDLGMPEQ
-322 LFKQFSKII
+322 LFKQFSRII

-357 ELNQPN
+357 ELNKPN

-441 ASSIVRLIDM
+441 ASSIIRLIDM
-451 GVAGYMVASSLN
+451 GVASYMVASSVN

-471 KKLCPDC
+471 KKLCPEC
-478 KKTRKITPEEQEL
+478 KRRREIRPEEAAL
-491 LEDKEITELCEP
+491 LHDDSITHLYEP

-508 CANTGFKGRTAIY
+508 CGNTGFKGRTAIY
-521 EIIEIDNELK
+521 EIIEIDNDLR
-531 RMISEGKTTDELRDF
+531 RMISEGKNTEEIREF
-546 ARSHGATFLAD
+546 AKEHGATFLED
-557 SIRTLIKNGTT
+557 SIKSLIKDGTT
-568 SISEYYRLI
+568 SISEFYRLI

>member
-1 LDYNINSI
+1 
-9 KKEGYFGGTMQRGQ
+9 MQRGV
-23 SLGDILLDKKKI
+23 SLGDILLEKGHI
-35 TQAQLDDAK
+35 TKAQLEDAK
-44 RWQRTHPNEKISAI
+44 RWQKTHPNEKISSI

-66 EETMLSAMAERFNT
+66 EECMLSAMAERFNT
-80 SYVNTELVVRRP
+80 TYLNTELVVRRP

-104 RYTIMPLDVK
+104 KHCIMPIDIK
-114 NNQIV
+114 AGQII
-119 IATHDPHDISAFEDI
+119 IATHDPHDIGAFEDV
-134 KMVTKMDV
+134 KMVARMDV
-142 GFILAPQSIIESAI
+142 GFVLAPKRIIESAI
-156 DKYYTNAGS
+156 DKYYTNAGN
-165 FFVSTEAESR
+165 FFVSDEATQKV
-175 SVQMTSAATQ
+175 VQTTSAATQ
-185 AKMTEIENRVDNTP
+185 QKLSEIESRVDNTP

-268 IPQDGRIDFNNGDI
+268 IPQDGRIDFDNGDI
-282 NIDLR
+282 SIDLR

-314 PDLGMPDK
+314 PDLGMPEH
-322 LFKQFSKII
+322 LFKQFSRII

-357 ELNQPN
+357 ELNKPN

-441 ASSIVRLIDM
+441 ASSIIRLIDM
-451 GVAGYMVASSLN
+451 GVASYMVASSVN

-471 KKLCPDC
+471 KKLCPEC
-478 KKTRKITPEEQEL
+478 KRRREIRPEEAAL
-491 LEDKEITELCEP
+491 LHDDSITHLYEP

-508 CANTGFKGRTAIY
+508 CGNTGFKGRTAIY
-521 EIIEIDNELK
+521 EIIEIDNDLR
-531 RMISEGKTTDELRDF
+531 RMISEGKNTEEIREF
-546 ARSHGATFLAD
+546 AKEHGATFLED
-557 SIRTLIKNGTT
+557 SIKSLIKDGTT
-568 SISEYYRLI
+568 SISEFYRLI

>member
-1 LDYNINSI
+1 
-9 KKEGYFGGTMQRGQ
+9 MQRGV
-23 SLGDILLDKKKI
+23 SLGDILLEKGYVNK
-35 TQAQLDDAK
+35 AQLEDAK
-44 RWQRTHPNEKISAI
+44 RWQKTHPNEKISAI

-66 EETMLSAMAERFNT
+66 EECMLSAMAERFNT
-80 SYVNTELVVRRP
+80 TYLNTELVVRRP

-104 RYTIMPLDVK
+104 KHCIMPIDIK
-114 NNQIV
+114 AGQII
-119 IATHDPHDISAFEDI
+119 IATHDPHDIGAFEDV
-134 KMVTKMDV
+134 KMVSRMDV
-142 GFILAPQSIIESAI
+142 GFVLAPKRIIESAI
-156 DKYYTNAGS
+156 DKYYTNAGN
-165 FFVSTEAESR
+165 FFVSDEATQKV
-175 SVQMTSAATQ
+175 VQTTSAATQ
-185 AKMTEIENRVDNTP
+185 QKLSEIESRVDNTP

-268 IPQDGRIDFNNGDI
+268 IPQDGRIDFDNGDI
-282 NIDLR
+282 SIDLR

-314 PDLGMPDK
+314 PDLGMPEH
-322 LFKQFSKII
+322 LFKQFSRII

-357 ELNQPN
+357 ELNKPN

-441 ASSIVRLIDM
+441 ASSIIRLIDM
-451 GVAGYMVASSLN
+451 GVASYMVASSVN

-471 KKLCPDC
+471 KKLCPEC
-478 KKTRKITPEEQEL
+478 KRRREIRPEEAAL
-491 LEDKEITELCEP
+491 LHDDSITHLYEP

-508 CANTGFKGRTAIY
+508 CGNTGFKGRTAIY
-521 EIIEIDNELK
+521 EIIEIDNDLR
-531 RMISEGKTTDELRDF
+531 RMISEGKNTEEIREF
-546 ARSHGATFLAD
+546 AKEHGATFLED
-557 SIRTLIKNGTT
+557 SIKSLIRDGTT
-568 SISEYYRLI
+568 SISEFYRLI

>member
-1 LDYNINSI
+1 
-9 KKEGYFGGTMQRGQ
+9 MQRGS
-23 SLGDILLDKKKI
+23 SLGDILLEKGYVNK
-35 TQAQLDDAK
+35 AQLEDAK
-44 RWQRTHPNEKISAI
+44 RWQKTHPNEKISAI

-66 EETMLSAMAERFNT
+66 EECMLSAMAERFNT
-80 SYVNTELVVRRP
+80 TYLNTELVVRRP

-104 RYTIMPLDVK
+104 KHCIMPLDIK
-114 NNQIV
+114 AGQII
-119 IATHDPHDISAFEDI
+119 IATHDPHDIGAFEDV
-134 KMVTKMDV
+134 KMVSRMDV
-142 GFILAPQSIIESAI
+142 GFVLAPKRIIESAI
-156 DKYYTNAGS
+156 DKYYTNAGN
-165 FFVSTEAESR
+165 FFVSDDATQKV
-175 SVQMTSAATQ
+175 VQTTSAATQ
-185 AKMTEIENRVDNTP
+185 QKLSEIESRVDNTP

-268 IPQDGRIDFNNGDI
+268 IPQDGRIDFDNGDI
-282 NIDLR
+282 SIDLR

-314 PDLGMPDK
+314 PDLGMPEH
-322 LFKQFSKII
+322 LFKQFSRII

-357 ELNQPN
+357 ELNKPN

-441 ASSIVRLIDM
+441 ASSIIRLIDM
-451 GVAGYMVASSLN
+451 GVASYMVASSVN

-471 KKLCPDC
+471 KKLCPEC
-478 KKTRKITPEEQEL
+478 KRRREIRPEEAAL
-491 LEDKEITELCEP
+491 LHDDSITHLYEP

-508 CANTGFKGRTAIY
+508 CGNTGFKGRTAIY
-521 EIIEIDNELK
+521 EIIEIDNDLR
-531 RMISEGKTTDELRDF
+531 RMISEGKNTEEIREF
-546 ARSHGATFLAD
+546 AKEHGATFLED
-557 SIRTLIKNGTT
+557 SIKSLIKDGTT
-568 SISEYYRLI
+568 SISEFYRLI

>member
-1 LDYNINSI
+1 
-9 KKEGYFGGTMQRGQ
+9 MQRGA
-23 SLGDILLDKKKI
+23 SLGDILLEKGFIK
-35 TQAQLDDAK
+35 QAQLDDAK
-44 RWQRTHPNEKISAI
+44 RWQKTHPNEKISAI

-66 EETMLSAMAERFNT
+66 EDEMLSAMAERFNT
-80 SYVNTELVVRRP
+80 TYINTELVVRRP
-92 EILKNVPEQIVK
+92 EILKNIPEQIVK
-104 RYTIMPLDVK
+104 KHCIMPLDVK
-114 NNQIV
+114 AGQII
-119 IATHDPHDISAFEDI
+119 IATHDPHDIGAFEDV
-134 KMVTKMDV
+134 KMVTRMDV
-142 GFILAPQSIIESAI
+142 GFVLAPQRIIESAI
-156 DKYYTNAGS
+156 EKYYTNAGN
-165 FFVSTEAESR
+165 FFVSDEATQKV
-175 SVQMTSAATQ
+175 VQQTSAATQ
-185 AKMTEIENRVDNTP
+185 QKLSEIESRVDNTP

-322 LFKQFSKII
+322 LFNQFSRII

-357 ELNQPN
+357 ELNKPN

-451 GVAGYMVASSLN
+451 GVASYMVASSVN

-471 KKLCPDC
+471 KKLCPEC
-478 KKTRKITPEEQEL
+478 KRKREIKAEEAALLKDQSITH
-491 LEDKEITELCEP
+491 IYEP

-508 CANTGFKGRTAIY
+508 CGNTGYKGRTAIY
-521 EIIEIDNELK
+521 EIIEIDSDLR
-531 RMISEGKTTDELRDF
+531 RMISEGRTTEEIRDF
-546 ARSHGATFLAD
+546 AKEHGATFLED
-557 SIRTLIKNGTT
+557 SIRTLIGNGTT
-568 SISEYYRLI
+568 SMSEFYRLI

>member
-1 LDYNINSI
+1 
-9 KKEGYFGGTMQRGQ
+9 MQRGV
-23 SLGDILLDKKKI
+23 SLGDILLEKGYVNK
-35 TQAQLDDAK
+35 AQLEDAK
-44 RWQRTHPNEKISAI
+44 RWQKTHPNEKISAI

-66 EETMLSAMAERFNT
+66 EECMLSAMAERFNT
-80 SYVNTELVVRRP
+80 TYLNTELVVRRP

-104 RYTIMPLDVK
+104 KHCIIPLDIK
-114 NNQIV
+114 AGQII
-119 IATHDPHDISAFEDI
+119 IATHDPHDIGAFEDV
-134 KMVTKMDV
+134 KMVSRMDV
-142 GFILAPQSIIESAI
+142 GFVLAPKRIIESAI
-156 DKYYTNAGS
+156 DKYYTNAGN
-165 FFVSTEAESR
+165 FFVSDEATQKV
-175 SVQMTSAATQ
+175 VQTTSAATQ
-185 AKMTEIENRVDNTP
+185 QKLSEIESRVDNTP

-268 IPQDGRIDFNNGDI
+268 IPQDGRIDFDNGDI
-282 NIDLR
+282 SIDLR

-314 PDLGMPDK
+314 PDLGMPEQ
-322 LFKQFSKII
+322 LFKQFSRII

-357 ELNQPN
+357 ELNKPN

-441 ASSIVRLIDM
+441 ASSIIRLIDM
-451 GVAGYMVASSLN
+451 GVASYMVASSVN

-471 KKLCPDC
+471 KKLCPEC
-478 KKTRKITPEEQEL
+478 KRRREIRPEEAAL
-491 LEDKEITELCEP
+491 LHDDSITHLYEP

-508 CANTGFKGRTAIY
+508 CGNTGFKGRTAIY
-521 EIIEIDNELK
+521 EIIEIDNDLR
-531 RMISEGKTTDELRDF
+531 RMISEGKNTEEIRDF
-546 ARSHGATFLAD
+546 AKEHGATFLED
-557 SIRTLIKNGTT
+557 SIKSLIKDGTT
-568 SISEYYRLI
+568 SISEFYRLI

>member
-1 LDYNINSI
+1 
-9 KKEGYFGGTMQRGQ
+9 MQRGA
-23 SLGDILLDKKKI
+23 SLGDILLEKGFIK
-35 TQAQLDDAK
+35 QAQLDDAK
-44 RWQRTHPNEKISAI
+44 RWQKTHPNEKISAI

-66 EETMLSAMAERFNT
+66 EDEMLSAMAERFNT
-80 SYVNTELVVRRP
+80 TYINTELVVRRP
-92 EILKNVPEQIVK
+92 EILKNIPEQIVK
-104 RYTIMPLDVK
+104 KHCIMPLDVK
-114 NNQIV
+114 AGQII
-119 IATHDPHDISAFEDI
+119 IATHDPHDIGAFEDV
-134 KMVTKMDV
+134 KMVTRMDV
-142 GFILAPQSIIESAI
+142 GFVLAPQRIIESAI
-156 DKYYTNAGS
+156 EKYYTNAGN
-165 FFVSTEAESR
+165 FFVSDEATQKV
-175 SVQMTSAATQ
+175 VQQTSAATQ
-185 AKMTEIENRVDNTP
+185 QKLSEIESRVDNTP

-322 LFKQFSKII
+322 LFNQFSRII

-357 ELNQPN
+357 ELNKPN

-451 GVAGYMVASSLN
+451 GVASYMVASSVN

-471 KKLCPDC
+471 KKLCPEC
-478 KKTRKITPEEQEL
+478 KRKREIKAEEAALLKDSSITH
-491 LEDKEITELCEP
+491 IYEP

-508 CANTGFKGRTAIY
+508 CGNTGYKGRTAIY
-521 EIIEIDNELK
+521 EIIEIDSDLR
-531 RMISEGKTTDELRDF
+531 RMISEGRTTEEIRDF
-546 ARSHGATFLAD
+546 AKEHGATFLED
-557 SIRTLIKNGTT
+557 SIRTLIGNGTT
-568 SISEYYRLI
+568 SMSEFYRLI

>member
-1 LDYNINSI
+1 
-9 KKEGYFGGTMQRGQ
+9 MQRGV
-23 SLGDILLDKKKI
+23 SLGDILLEKGHI
-35 TQAQLDDAK
+35 TKAQLEDAK
-44 RWQRTHPNEKISAI
+44 RWQKTHPNEKISAI

-66 EETMLSAMAERFNT
+66 EECMLSAMAERFNT
-80 SYVNTELVVRRP
+80 TYLNTELVVRRP

-104 RYTIMPLDVK
+104 KHCIMPIDIK
-114 NNQIV
+114 AGQII
-119 IATHDPHDISAFEDI
+119 IATHDPHDIGAFEDV
-134 KMVTKMDV
+134 KMVSRMDV
-142 GFILAPQSIIESAI
+142 GFVLAPKRIIESAI
-156 DKYYTNAGS
+156 DKYYTNAGN
-165 FFVSTEAESR
+165 FFVSDEATQKV
-175 SVQMTSAATQ
+175 VQTTSAATQ
-185 AKMTEIENRVDNTP
+185 QKLSEIESRVDNTP

-268 IPQDGRIDFNNGDI
+268 IPQDGRIDFDNGDI
-282 NIDLR
+282 SIDLR

-314 PDLGMPDK
+314 PDLGMPEH
-322 LFKQFSKII
+322 LFKQFSRII

-357 ELNQPN
+357 ELNKPN

-441 ASSIVRLIDM
+441 ASSIIRLIDM
-451 GVAGYMVASSLN
+451 GVASYMVASSVN

-471 KKLCPDC
+471 KKLCPEC
-478 KKTRKITPEEQEL
+478 KRRREIRPEEAAL
-491 LEDKEITELCEP
+491 LHDDSITHLYEP

-508 CANTGFKGRTAIY
+508 CGNTGFKGRTAIY
-521 EIIEIDNELK
+521 EIIEIDNDLR
-531 RMISEGKTTDELRDF
+531 RMISEGKNTEEIRDF
-546 ARSHGATFLAD
+546 AKEHGATFLED
-557 SIRTLIKNGTT
+557 SIKSLIKDGAT
-568 SISEYYRLI
+568 SISEFYRLI

>member
-1 LDYNINSI
+1 
-9 KKEGYFGGTMQRGQ
+9 MQRGV
-23 SLGDILLDKKKI
+23 SLGDILLEKGHI
-35 TQAQLDDAK
+35 TKAQLEDAK
-44 RWQRTHPNEKISAI
+44 RWQKTHPNEKISAI

-66 EETMLSAMAERFNT
+66 EECMLSAMAERFNT
-80 SYVNTELVVRRP
+80 TYLNTELVVRRP

-104 RYTIMPLDVK
+104 KHCIMPIDIK
-114 NNQIV
+114 AGQII
-119 IATHDPHDISAFEDI
+119 IATHDPHDIGAFEDV
-134 KMVTKMDV
+134 KMVSRMDV
-142 GFILAPQSIIESAI
+142 GFVLAPKRIIESAI
-156 DKYYTNAGS
+156 DKYYTNAGN
-165 FFVSTEAESR
+165 FFVSDEATQKV
-175 SVQMTSAATQ
+175 VQTTSAATQ
-185 AKMTEIENRVDNTP
+185 QKLSEIESRVDNTP

-268 IPQDGRIDFNNGDI
+268 IPQDGRIDFDNGDI
-282 NIDLR
+282 SIDLR

-314 PDLGMPDK
+314 PDLGMPEH
-322 LFKQFSKII
+322 LFKQFSRII

-357 ELNQPN
+357 ELNKPN

-441 ASSIVRLIDM
+441 ASSIIRLIDM
-451 GVAGYMVASSLN
+451 GVASYMVASSVN

-471 KKLCPDC
+471 KKLCPEC
-478 KKTRKITPEEQEL
+478 KRRREIRPEEAAL
-491 LEDKEITELCEP
+491 LHDDSITHLYEP

-508 CANTGFKGRTAIY
+508 CGNTGFKGRTAIY
-521 EIIEIDNELK
+521 EIIEIDNDLR
-531 RMISEGKTTDELRDF
+531 RMISEGKNTEEIREF
-546 ARSHGATFLAD
+546 AKEHGATFLED
-557 SIRTLIKNGTT
+557 SIKSLIRDGTT
-568 SISEYYRLI
+568 SISEFYRLI

>member
-1 LDYNINSI
+1 
-9 KKEGYFGGTMQRGQ
+9 MQRGA
-23 SLGDILLDKKKI
+23 SLGDILLEKGFIK
-35 TQAQLDDAK
+35 QAQLDDAK
-44 RWQRTHPNEKISAI
+44 RWQKTHPNEKISAI

-66 EETMLSAMAERFNT
+66 EDAMLSAMAERFNT
-80 SYVNTELVVRRP
+80 TYINTELVVRRP

-104 RYTIMPLDVK
+104 KHCIMPIDVK
-114 NNQIV
+114 AGQII
-119 IATHDPHDISAFEDI
+119 IATHDPHDISAFEDV
-134 KMVTKMDV
+134 KMVTRMDV
-142 GFILAPQSIIESAI
+142 GFVLAPQRIIESAI
-156 DKYYTNAGS
+156 EKYYTNAGN
-165 FFVSTEAESR
+165 FFVSDEATQKV
-175 SVQMTSAATQ
+175 VQQTSAATQ
-185 AKMTEIENRVDNTP
+185 QKLSEIESRVDNTP

-322 LFKQFSKII
+322 LFNQFSRII

-357 ELNQPN
+357 ELNKPN

-451 GVAGYMVASSLN
+451 GVASYMVASSVN

-471 KKLCPDC
+471 KKLCPEC
-478 KKTRKITPEEQEL
+478 KRKREIKAEEAALLKDPSITH
-491 LEDKEITELCEP
+491 IYEP

-508 CANTGFKGRTAIY
+508 CGNTGYKGRTAIY
-521 EIIEIDNELK
+521 EIIEIDSDLR
-531 RMISEGKTTDELRDF
+531 RMISEGRTTEEIRDF
-546 ARSHGATFLAD
+546 AKEHGATFLED
-557 SIRTLIKNGTT
+557 SIRTLIGNGTT
-568 SISEYYRLI
+568 SMSEFYRLI

>member
-1 LDYNINSI
+1 
-9 KKEGYFGGTMQRGQ
+9 MQRGV
-23 SLGDILLDKKKI
+23 SLGDILLEKGHI
-35 TQAQLDDAK
+35 TKAQLEDAK
-44 RWQRTHPNEKISAI
+44 RWQKTHPNEKISAI

-66 EETMLSAMAERFNT
+66 EECMLSAMAERFNT
-80 SYVNTELVVRRP
+80 TYLNTELVVRRP

-104 RYTIMPLDVK
+104 KHCIMPIDIK
-114 NNQIV
+114 AGQII
-119 IATHDPHDISAFEDI
+119 IATHDPHDIGAFEDV
-134 KMVTKMDV
+134 KMVARMDV
-142 GFILAPQSIIESAI
+142 GFVLAPKRIIESAI
-156 DKYYTNAGS
+156 DKYYTNAGN
-165 FFVSTEAESR
+165 FFVSDDATQKV
-175 SVQMTSAATQ
+175 VQTTSAATQ
-185 AKMTEIENRVDNTP
+185 QKLSEIESRVDNTP

-268 IPQDGRIDFNNGDI
+268 IPQDGRIDFDNGDI
-282 NIDLR
+282 SIDLR

-314 PDLGMPDK
+314 PDLGMPEH
-322 LFKQFSKII
+322 LFKQFSRII

-357 ELNQPN
+357 ELNKPN

-441 ASSIVRLIDM
+441 ASSIIRLIDM
-451 GVAGYMVASSLN
+451 GVASYMVASSVN

-471 KKLCPDC
+471 KKLCPEC
-478 KKTRKITPEEQEL
+478 KRRREIRPEEAAL
-491 LEDKEITELCEP
+491 LHDDSITHLYEP

-508 CANTGFKGRTAIY
+508 CGNTGFKGRTAIY
-521 EIIEIDNELK
+521 EIIEIDNDLR
-531 RMISEGKTTDELRDF
+531 RMISEGKNTEEIREF
-546 ARSHGATFLAD
+546 AKEHGATFLED
-557 SIRTLIKNGTT
+557 SIKSLIKDGAT
-568 SISEYYRLI
+568 SISEFYRLI